1 MTKVKETFRYLSSF
15 AMEQTVGSYES
26 NVGPDIEVCLINGRY
41 QINAGSVNYSYGPLH
56 DAFRRYFN
64 LDPPESGAGKPV
76 LILGFGGGSVAT
88 ILRSERGMPNPITGV
103 ELDEMM
109 LKAGREHFGI
119 GKIADLKLIVSDAL
133 DYIRQCQE
141 KFYLIVTDI
150 YVDDKV
156 PAVFQQ
162 RSFIEEVKRCL
173 QPEGKLVFNKL
184 ASVNGTQAELLE
196 LEKIFSELFPVCHT
210 FRIPVNKATPNFM
223 ITGSL
228 REKIEMASS
237 DKLLDSI
244 SQGI

>member
-1 MTKVKETFRYLSSF
+1 MVRVKDTFRYLSSF
-15 AMEQTVGSYES
+15 ALEQTVGNYES
-26 NVGPDIEVCLINGRY
+26 QVGPDIEVCLINGRY

-64 LDPPESGAGKPV
+64 LDPPESGADKPV

-141 KFYLIVTDI
+141 KFSLIVTDI

-196 LEKIFSELFPVCHT
+196 LEKIFSELFPVCRT

-228 REKIEMASS
+228 SEKVKIADSN
-237 DKLLDSI
+237 KLLD
-244 SQGI
+244 

>member
-1 MTKVKETFRYLSSF
+1 MVRVKDTFRYLSSF
-15 AMEQTVGSYES
+15 AYEQTVDSYES
-26 NVGPDIEVCLINGRY
+26 KIGPGIEVSLINGRY

-64 LDPPESGAGKPV
+64 LNPPGSGADKPV

-88 ILRSERGMPNPITGV
+88 ILRTERGLPNPITGV
-103 ELDEMM
+103 ELDKMM

-119 GKIADLKLIVSDAL
+119 DKIADLKLIISDAL
-133 DYIRQCQE
+133 DYIMQCQE
-141 KFYLIVTDI
+141 KFSLIVTDI

-173 QPEGKLVFNKL
+173 QPGGKLVFNKL
-184 ASVNGTQAELLE
+184 ASVTSDQGELKE
-196 LEKIFSELFPVCHT
+196 LEKIFAELFPLYHT
-210 FRIPVNKATPNFM
+210 YRIPVNKKMPNYM

-228 REKIEMASS
+228 T
-237 DKLLDSI
+237 
-244 SQGI
+244 